1 MQVLRLVT
9 QMLDAMLYLYDMHGI
24 VHRDIKPENILVF
37 KEPFVYRGI
46 EDAFYRSIERESEI
60 VFKLCGSRA
69 GLSSRS
75 DFGFSG
81 KDKCRCGTECGC
93 RARD

>member
-1 MQVLRLVT
+1 MQVLRLIT
-9 QMLDAMLYLYDMHGI
+9 QMLDAMLYLFDVHGI
-24 VHRDIKPENILVF
+24 IHRDIKPENILVF

-60 VFKLCGSRA
+60 VFKLCGSRV
-69 GLSSRS
+69 GLSLRP

-81 KDKCRCGTECGC
+81 KGKCRCGTECWC